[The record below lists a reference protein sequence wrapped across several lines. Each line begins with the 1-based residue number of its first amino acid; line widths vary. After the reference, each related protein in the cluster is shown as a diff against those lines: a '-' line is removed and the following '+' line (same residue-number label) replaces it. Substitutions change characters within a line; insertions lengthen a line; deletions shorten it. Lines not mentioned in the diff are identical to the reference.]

1 MACLL
6 LTHRISYACM
16 RSGEPVLLDA
26 AQKDVVDRDV
36 DKLDEEANEA
46 HDQKS
51 NASGVS
57 YPGKL

>member
-1 MACLL
+1 
-6 LTHRISYACM
+6 M